1 MPASNKM
8 PSLAVNEDRDLHWR
22 SCAGGRH
29 CAGTVAGVDLLTQG
43 DTKTTTADNRH
54 FDRSLF
60 I

>member
-1 MPASNKM
+1 M
-8 PSLAVNEDRDLHWR
+8 PSLAVNEDRGLHWR

-54 FDRSLF
+54 FDRSLS